1 MERITDA
8 EATAERQRK
17 LAIQGKHSQRRY
29 EIGIQSCD
37 STLIRCQIHLL
48 MHRSRIIDVGLSCH
62 F

>member
-8 EATAERQRK
+8 EAAAERQRK

-37 STLIRCQIHLL
+37 STLIRCGIHL
-48 MHRSRIIDVGLSCH
+48 MHRSLIIDVGYRVI
-62 F
+62 FE